1 MAITTEDI
9 KLLRE
14 KTGVSVIQCKKALEE
29 ADGDMEKALLILKKK
44 SAEIVEKK
52 SDRELGGGVVQSY
65 IHGNKKIGCMIE
77 LLCETDFVANN
88 EEFQTLAY
96 DIAMHVTAMRPEF
109 LTANDISEEKKS
121 QVEALCKEEVANL
134 DKPEEIKGKIL
145 EGKIQDFFKARTLME
160 QPFVK
165 NPDMTIKDLI
175 NEAVQ
180 KFGEKIQ
187 IGRFA
192 CYSLLE

>member
-9 KLLRE
+9 KILRE
-14 KTGVSVIQCKKALEE
+14 KTGISVIQCKKALEE
-29 ADGDMEKALLILKKK
+29 ADGNMEKALLILKKK

-52 SDRELGGGVVQSY
+52 SDRELAGGVVQSY

-96 DIAMHVTAMRPEF
+96 DIAMHITAMRPEF
-109 LTANDISEEKKS
+109 LTAEDISEEKKS
-121 QVEALCKEEVANL
+121 QVEALCKEEIANL
-134 DKPEEIKGKIL
+134 DKSEEIKENIL
-145 EGKIQDFFKARTLME
+145 EEKIQDFFKARTLMD
-160 QPFVK
+160 QGFVK
-165 NPDMTIKDLI
+165 NPDMSIKDLI

>member
-109 LTANDISEEKKS
+109 LTADDISEEKKS

-134 DKPEEIKGKIL
+134 DKPEEIKVKIL

-160 QPFVK
+160 QGFVK

>member
-9 KLLRE
+9 KSLRE

-88 EEFQTLAY
+88 EEFQALAY

-109 LTANDISEEKKS
+109 LTANDISEENKI
-121 QVEALCKEEVANL
+121 QVENLCKEEVAGL
-134 DKPEEIKGKIL
+134 DKPEEIKAKIL
-145 EGKIQDFFKARTLME
+145 EGKIQDYFKSRTLVD

-180 KFGEKIQ
+180 KFGEKIE

>member
-9 KLLRE
+9 KSLRE

-88 EEFQTLAY
+88 EEFQALAY

-109 LTANDISEEKKS
+109 LTANDISEENKI
-121 QVEALCKEEVANL
+121 QVENLCKEEVAGL
-134 DKPEEIKGKIL
+134 DKPEEIKSKIL
-145 EGKIQDFFKARTLME
+145 EGKIQDYFKSRTLID

-180 KFGEKIQ
+180 KFGEKIE

>member
-109 LTANDISEEKKS
+109 LTADDISEEKKS
-121 QVEALCKEEVANL
+121 QVETLCKEEVANL
-134 DKPEEIKGKIL
+134 DKPEEIKVKIL
-145 EGKIQDFFKARTLME
+145 EGKIQDFFKARTLMD
-160 QPFVK
+160 QGFVK

>member
-1 MAITTEDI
+1 MAITTADI
-9 KLLRE
+9 KSLRE

-65 IHGNKKIGCMIE
+65 IHGNKKIGCMLE

-88 EEFQTLAY
+88 EEFQALAY

-109 LTANDISEEKKS
+109 LSVDEISEENKT
-121 QVEALCKEEVANL
+121 QVENLCKEEVAGL
-134 DKPEEIKGKIL
+134 DKPEEIKAKIL
-145 EGKIQDFFKARTLME
+145 EGKIQDYFKARTLLE
-160 QPFVK
+160 QSFVK
-165 NPDMTIKDLI
+165 NPDLTIKELI
-175 NEAVQ
+175 NQAVQ
-180 KFGEKIQ
+180 KFGEKIE